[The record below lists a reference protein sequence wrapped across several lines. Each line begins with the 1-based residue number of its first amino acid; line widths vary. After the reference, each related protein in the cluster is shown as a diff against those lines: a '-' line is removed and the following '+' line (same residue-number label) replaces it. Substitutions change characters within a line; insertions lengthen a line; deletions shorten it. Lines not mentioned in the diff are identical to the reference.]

1 MWRAGPG
8 LIVSLDP
15 THLPERA
22 ADTIT
27 SLFLPRSK
35 AIYDSPEMKQLVE
48 DFNSLPAPKS
58 REDDLRSSYFW
69 TLQYPFSHY
78 TTEPDNIEDMEFVLS
93 SMAML
98 HPVVVPCKRSLL
110 QLEDVSLS
118 PYIIGLFCQAFVGEK
133 GKKLLEWDMANLEQ
147 RSPEEVLDLEHAVK
161 HGKTSAA
168 NDKAVSKAIQST
180 LPAGY
185 IPNPMHAF
193 MHKREGVSASDLPIK
208 QVVRPTSI
216 VCRDMRLI
224 HALMFQT
231 ALVGIDIEMSPTDMS
246 DYSAFYVPGRTAAGE
261 AVKRRD
267 AAFCVA
273 VGCTALSDTL
283 KRCSACRI
291 TSYCSAEHQKQDWP
305 RHKSRCRDTQK
316 LFKEQQQQ
324 GSSGAQVDF
333 GDKLSVVYT
342 SGRER
347 K

>member
-1 MWRAGPG
+1 
-8 LIVSLDP
+8 
-15 THLPERA
+15 
-22 ADTIT
+22 
-27 SLFLPRSK
+27 
-35 AIYDSPEMKQLVE
+35 MKQLVQ
-48 DFNSLPAPKS
+48 DFNSLTAPKS

-93 SMAML
+93 SMSML

-133 GKKLLEWDMANLEQ
+133 GKKLLEWDMGNLEQ
-147 RSPEEVLDLEHAVK
+147 RSPEKVFDLKHAVK

-168 NDKAVSKAIQST
+168 DNKAVSEAIQST

-185 IPNPMHAF
+185 LPQGMHTF
-193 MHKREGVSASDLPIK
+193 MHKREGVPACDLPIK
-208 QVVRPTSI
+208 QVIRPTSI

-224 HALMFQT
+224 HALIFQT
-231 ALVGIDIEMSPTDMS
+231 ALVGIDIEVLPTDMS
-246 DYSAFYVPGRTAAGE
+246 DYSAFYVPGTSAMGGV
-261 AVKRRD
+261 VKRKD

-291 TSYCSAEHQKQDWP
+291 TSYCSLEHHKQDWP
-305 RHKSRCRDTQK
+305 RHKNRCKDTQK
-316 LFKEQQQQ
+316 VFKEQQQQ
-324 GSSGAQVDF
+324 GSHGFEVDL